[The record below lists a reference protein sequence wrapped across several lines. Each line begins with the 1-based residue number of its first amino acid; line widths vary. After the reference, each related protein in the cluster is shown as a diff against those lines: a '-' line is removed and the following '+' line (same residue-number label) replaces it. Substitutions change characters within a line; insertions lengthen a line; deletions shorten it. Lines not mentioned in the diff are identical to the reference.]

1 MRTDNMKSTWYTVG
15 TLADIPRLGAKVVR
29 LHGTP
34 IAIFR
39 TQTDEVFALEDRC
52 PHKQG
57 PLSQGIVHDR
67 KVTCPLHGW
76 VITLD
81 KGTAMAPDEGC
92 TPSYPVRVADGVI
105 QIEVQHLDALA
116 PAATA

>member
-1 MRTDNMKSTWYTVG
+1 MKSTWFTVG
-15 TLADIPRLGAKVVR
+15 ALTDIPRLGSKVVH
-29 LHGTP
+29 LHGLP

-52 PHKQG
+52 PHKNG

-76 VITLD
+76 VIELE

-92 TPSYPVRVADGVI
+92 TPTYPLRVTNGVI
-105 QIEVQHLDALA
+105 EIVIQNLDTLA
-116 PAATA
+116 AQATA

>member
-1 MRTDNMKSTWYTVG
+1 MSSTWFTVG
-15 TLADIPRLGAKVVR
+15 QLADIPRLGAKVV
-29 LHGTP
+29 HWQGTP

-76 VITLD
+76 VIALD

-92 TPSYPVRVADGVI
+92 TPGYSVRVTDGVI
-105 QIEVQHLDALA
+105 EIEMKHLDAL
-116 PAATA
+116 PPTATA

>member
-1 MRTDNMKSTWYTVG
+1 MNNSTWFNIG
-15 TLADIPRLGAKVVR
+15 ALAQIPKLSAKVV
-29 LHGTP
+29 LIHGTP

-57 PLSQGIVHDR
+57 PLSQGIVHDH

-76 VITLD
+76 VIDLNG
-81 KGTAMAPDEGC
+81 GTALAPDQGC
-92 TPSYPVRVADGVI
+92 TSTYPVRVTDGI
-105 QIEVQHLDALA
+105 IELEIEHLDGLA
-116 PAATA
+116 SRVMA